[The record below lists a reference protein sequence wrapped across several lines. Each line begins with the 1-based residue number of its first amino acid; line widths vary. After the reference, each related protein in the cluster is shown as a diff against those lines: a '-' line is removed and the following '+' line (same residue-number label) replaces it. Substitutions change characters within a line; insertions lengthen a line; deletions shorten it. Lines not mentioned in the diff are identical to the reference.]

1 MSFILAIILAIV
13 VFGKIALDNSEKKAS
28 DREFAQA
35 MKSFSDANK
44 SWIDKVVDEQLEEQL
59 EQDIFIGEKREQF
72 LEEVRQAYSEMSKDT
87 SNIFMPRKTEL
98 LLILLARRG
107 KLRYIDAENGIENFV
122 SILKPTPIEGKK
134 NYESQLKF
142 AIWMN
147 EQLKAHGISEELVLV
162 GVDELCYKLEDSKWR
177 MGRYKWRP
185 SIRNYR
191 EAG

>member
-35 MKSFSDANK
+35 MKKFSDANK

-98 LLILLARRG
+98 LRILLARRG
-107 KLRYIDAENGIENFV
+107 KLRYIDAENGIENLV

-147 EQLKAHGISEELVLV
+147 EQLKKHGVDEEFVLV
-162 GVDELCYKLEDSKWR
+162 GIDELCYKIEDSRWR